1 MSCSRIV
8 CCLEAMRARVNDA
21 LPIRE
26 QLAPVMLVVS
36 TGNFCVLNAED
47 GEVAVVLD
55 LVEVDCWGHRED
67 PTVVL
72 VRPTPLSPLNER
84 REEEV
89 NPHYDF
95 DRVAEFVRQTTP
107 YVLPPAE
114 SNALNAA
121 LLEMAPPSSGGESS
135 SKNESQIATME
146 YFINPTL
153 KEYFIQYLKIAKQQR
168 QGIGFALV
176 RFSLPRLLHF
186 HCMKIKM

>member
-114 SNALNAA
+114 SNVLNAA
-121 LLEMAPPSSGGESS
+121 LLEMSPPSSSGESS

-153 KEYFIQYLKIAKQQR
+153 KEYFIQCFKIAKQQR

-176 RFSLPRLLHF
+176 
-186 HCMKIKM
+186 